1 MQHYW
6 RGTGAGKPLTA
17 HTHAAGSRQRERG
30 ELPQQPSGARRGIA
44 ASPQAGG
51 ARTEHQSCAGH
62 SLAKI
67 TLSSRPTPV
76 CFPRPWEL
84 LLCCSCAAQSTH
96 RRCSYVSQS
105 RKTWDCNACAG
116 EGTGKRPT
124 AACWWALALLQ
135 SLWPKRDGSQ
145 FLPMAGIPSCS
156 PSCLPLQPPAP
167 CHILLA
173 SAPSA
178 SRDQGHPNALRHQ
191 RAAAPTPSARHHLGQ
206 LTVPPCLRAASRPAR
221 AGQAGGEA
229 ALVYSGIKKA
239 LKSPEDTVGAAVM
252 LPQLPRA
259 APSTLPDR
267 GLRGPRGTPLQL
279 APAAGAGKDGAPR
292 QEATLRCSAG
302 PQVPHAGARDAVG
315 PAVTLPRL
323 PRAALQTLPDRG
335 LRAPR
340 GAPLQLAPAAGADKD
355 SGPRQEAALH
365 CSAGPQVPHAG
376 AKDAVGAGRH
386 QPVVLRDARTDADN
400 GEHRGPRGFPQRL
413 MEAGPGSQGGPG
425 LEAARLFN
433 VGLQKPTASPKDAA
447 GAGPGGDDQPRGEGT
462 PEHHAGS
469 RLLTAGSNDAIGAAV
484 YQLHMPSK
492 VIKVHSITIKQSS
505 IMPLSVSFFS
515 AFPEVGSFRG
525 WNHGDPFP
533 PAPNPFLPPRSPVHA
548 ELGSGP
554 DSSGAQHFQRA
565 TWQEARLAAAAP
577 FWGCF

>member
-267 GLRGPRGTPLQL
+267 GLRAPRGVPLQL
-279 APAAGAGKDGAPR
+279 A
-292 QEATLRCSAG
+292 S
-302 PQVPHAGARDAVG
+302 
-315 PAVTLPRL
+315 
-323 PRAALQTLPDRG
+323 
-335 LRAPR
+335 
-340 GAPLQLAPAAGADKD
+340 AAGADKD

-447 GAGPGGDDQPRGEGT
+447 GAGPGGEGQPRGKAAPGYHVGPGT
-462 PEHHAGS
+462 S
-469 RLLTAGSNDAIGAAV
+469 TAGPSDAIGAAACKLCLSKPV
-484 YQLHMPSK
+484 QSHQSPS
-492 VIKVHSITIKQSS
+492 Q
-505 IMPLSVSFFS
+505 
-515 AFPEVGSFRG
+515 
-525 WNHGDPFP
+525 
-533 PAPNPFLPPRSPVHA
+533 
-548 ELGSGP
+548 
-554 DSSGAQHFQRA
+554 
-565 TWQEARLAAAAP
+565 
-577 FWGCF
+577 